1 MCVYFNDVV
10 EAVDGAPTI
19 VDSFYSES
27 RIKNMTWLADPDF
40 ASHEELNELA
50 SSIIGT
56 KLSSEDVT
64 EYDGAYYLKS
74 SKAATYHDRLLEGFL
89 EYYLG

>member
-1 MCVYFNDVV
+1 
-10 EAVDGAPTI
+10 
-19 VDSFYSES
+19 
-27 RIKNMTWLADPDF
+27 MTWLADPDF

-56 KLSSEDVT
+56 KLSSEDVS

-74 SKAATYHDRLLEGFL
+74 SKAATYHDRLLKGFL